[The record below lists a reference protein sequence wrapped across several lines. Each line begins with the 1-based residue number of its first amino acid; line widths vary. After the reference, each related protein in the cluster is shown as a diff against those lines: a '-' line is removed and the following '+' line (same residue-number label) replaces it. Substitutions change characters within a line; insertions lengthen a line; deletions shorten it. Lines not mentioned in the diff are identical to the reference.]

1 MMILFTSASS
11 LTYSAF
17 HLSGGVNR
25 DSCIRFGLSAEEV
38 GFMLHQLPDRQV
50 EFSRK
55 TSLYT
60 SSTPGQLADDLPEKV
75 MRVTPKEGGQFSLL
89 VDFEKNGAGGQS
101 PGPNDPSVG
110 PLEVTAQLGEWEVMQ
125 QLMRASIP
133 ALVGWDVQL
142 RIAVQ
147 NSIEAVQQGPY

>member
-1 MMILFTSASS
+1 MLSHYT
-11 LTYSAF
+11 L
-17 HLSGGVNR
+17 HLQGGVNR
-25 DSCIRFGLSAEEV
+25 DNCIRFGLSAEEV
-38 GFMLHQLPDRQV
+38 GFLLHQLPDRQV

-60 SSTPGQLADDLPEKV
+60 SSTPGQLADDMPEKV

-89 VDFEKNGAGGQS
+89 VDFEKNGMGGQS
-101 PGPNDPSVG
+101 PGLNDPSVG

-125 QLMRASIP
+125 QLMRSSIP

-142 RIAVQ
+142 RLAVQ
-147 NSIEAVQQGPY
+147 YSIEAVQHGPGGMP